1 MQFVEEE
8 FQIRNKDLHKQHCDY
23 LDHPGMSE
31 SEKDHY
37 SKVYGVN
44 RTSILCQVPHFN
56 VTEQLPQDLMHV
68 LLEGVFHIHV
78 NELLKYLVDTLSFMT
93 LAEINHRIMS
103 HPYAYFEEKPAPLR
117 NLDPH
122 GNQSG
127 IIAHNQ
133 VPFLRGQIQQYLE
146 QFISLYPHRPLTPKF
161 HFMVH
166 LPNLINRYKT

>member
-44 RTSILCQVPHFN
+44 RTSILCEVPHFN

-127 IIAHNQ
+127 ICMARDYYAYYYTCILISFSNVGIVQ
-133 VPFLRGQIQQYLE
+133 YFTIPYRQEISFL
-146 QFISLYPHRPLTPKF
+146 
-161 HFMVH
+161 
-166 LPNLINRYKT
+166 